1 MKKLSI
7 LVVLTPFLLVSCIKD
22 YAVKT
27 EFIIKNESNHLV
39 KMEVKNF
46 TNNSEDICD
55 TVFILNSGS
64 QWKNIYDGKLVY
76 SSPLG
81 YKADTVVLIFD
92 QTDTI
97 LYTLLNKSNRNI
109 LHIDNFKEEEIEK
122 HSYQYT
128 YKITETDYQNA
139 KKH

>member
-27 EFIIKNESNHLV
+27 EFIIKNESNHLI

-46 TNNSEDICD
+46 TNNSDDICD

-64 QWKNIYDGKLVY
+64 QFCNLYYDMGERY
-76 SSPLG
+76 CCPFG
-81 YKADTVVLIFD
+81 YNADSVILIFD
-92 QTDTI
+92 YKDTVC
-97 LYTLLNKSNRNI
+97 YLLLDKSDRNI
-109 LHIDNFKEEEIEK
+109 LHIYNFQGGEIKK

-139 KKH
+139 KK